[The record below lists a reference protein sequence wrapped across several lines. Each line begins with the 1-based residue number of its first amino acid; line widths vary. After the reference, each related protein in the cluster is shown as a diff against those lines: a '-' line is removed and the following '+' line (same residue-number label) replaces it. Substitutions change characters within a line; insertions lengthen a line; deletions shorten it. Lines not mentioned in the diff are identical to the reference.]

1 MPSMAFSITNKH
13 YMSSTKTLQMPL
25 DHGITSLK
33 TDDNFYRQNNVEGQ
47 FLFQY
52 ILDASITPG
61 YRMHLTRRSEAA
73 KGKTR

>member
-1 MPSMAFSITNKH
+1 MAFSITNTH
-13 YMSSTKTLQMPL
+13 YTSSTTTLQMPL
-25 DHGITSLK
+25 DHGITSLM

-52 ILDASITPG
+52 ILDASITSG